1 MVDPQHPAVDP
12 LKGACVFSDQ
22 TLPEEL
28 PSEPLAVLME
38 WMTLA
43 ATNKTQP
50 NPNAMSLCTVDAD
63 GTPSVRVVL
72 ARSMDVK
79 AGTVTFYT
87 NYTSRKGRAIGATG
101 RVAAGFFWDQLDRQ
115 ASIEGIAMPVSA
127 AESDAYFNSRHPMS
141 RVAAWASDQSQPL
154 ARREDLLAKDAAMAA
169 RYAPGYHE
177 GQRQEIVVP
186 RPSHWGGFRIY
197 VSAIELWLGHT
208 HRLHDR
214 ARWTRE
220 LRTAM
225 VDGVAGMEGAS
236 AWRGMRLQP

>member
-1 MVDPQHPAVDP
+1 
-12 LKGACVFSDQ
+12 
-22 TLPEEL
+22 
-28 PSEPLAVLME
+28 VLLE

-50 NPNAMSLCTVDAD
+50 NPNAMSLSTVDAD

-72 ARSMDVK
+72 ARSIDVK

-115 ASIEGIAMPVSA
+115 GSIEGIAMPVSGS
-127 AESDAYFNSRHPMS
+127 ESDAYFKSRHPMS

-154 ARREDLLAKDAAMAA
+154 GRREELLAKDAAMVE
-169 RYAPGYHE
+169 RFAPGYTE
-177 GQRQEIVVP
+177 AMRDEIVVP
-186 RPSHWGGFRIY
+186 RPAHWGGFRIY

-214 ARWTRE
+214 ARWTRT
-220 LRTAM
+220 LRPAM

-236 AWRGMRLQP
+236 AWVATRLQP